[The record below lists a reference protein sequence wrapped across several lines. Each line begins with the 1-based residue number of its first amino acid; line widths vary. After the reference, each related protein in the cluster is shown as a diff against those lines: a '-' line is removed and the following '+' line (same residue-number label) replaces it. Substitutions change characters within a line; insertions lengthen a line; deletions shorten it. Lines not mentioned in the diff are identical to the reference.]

1 MFDKKIEVNPNF
13 PHYNKKD
20 IQTKEQNSILSET
33 MSDSNFNYS
42 LDKINQTQTEN
53 TIIIPENKKQVEND
67 DIDEELSAEIKEQ
80 IAKMVDAQFSEEYN
94 KLNQEFNDKI
104 EELINEQEMMDDK
117 YEIIKAKYDALEEYI
132 KNYCKRNNIDF
143 NSLLQDG

>member
-67 DIDEELSAEIKEQ
+67 DIDGELSAEIKEQ

>member
-13 PHYNKKD
+13 PPYNKKD

-143 NSLLQDG
+143 NSLLRDG

>member
-104 EELINEQEMMDDK
+104 DELINEQEMMDDK

>member
-143 NSLLQDG
+143 NGLLQDG

>member
-143 NSLLQDG
+143 NSLLQDR

>member
-94 KLNQEFNDKI
+94 KLNQW
-104 EELINEQEMMDDK
+104 
-117 YEIIKAKYDALEEYI
+117 
-132 KNYCKRNNIDF
+132 
-143 NSLLQDG
+143 

>member
-117 YEIIKAKYDALEEYI
+117 YEIIKAKYDALE
-132 KNYCKRNNIDF
+132 
-143 NSLLQDG
+143 

>member
-143 NSLLQDG
+143 NSLLRDR

>member
-1 MFDKKIEVNPNF
+1 MFHKKIEVNPKF

-132 KNYCKRNNIDF
+132 RNYCKRNNIDF

>member
-132 KNYCKRNNIDF
+132 KNYCKRNNMNNNNI
-143 NSLLQDG
+143 LKYK

>member
-53 TIIIPENKKQVEND
+53 TIIIPENKKQVESD